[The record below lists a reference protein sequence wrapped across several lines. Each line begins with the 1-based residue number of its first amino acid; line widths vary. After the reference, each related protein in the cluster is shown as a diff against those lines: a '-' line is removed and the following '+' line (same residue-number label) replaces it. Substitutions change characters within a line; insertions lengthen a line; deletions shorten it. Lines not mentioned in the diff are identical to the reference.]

1 MQAIL
6 FSMECKLR
14 INMML
19 SQLLVVIGR
28 KDQVRWAHQLL
39 QVELEIIELELQVEL
54 EIKIV

>member
-28 KDQVRWAHQLL
+28 KDRVQWAHQLL
-39 QVELEIIELELQVEL
+39 QVELEIIELELQVE
-54 EIKIV
+54 